1 MKLSKRQIS
10 NTLLSMLEKGGIY
23 YEITEIV
30 KTDPYLDMEMRG
42 NTGVIVYYRGGKIL
56 TIDEKKGLLGLDKEY
71 YRGTTIETILP
82 STNSIFDYI
91 CKAKHI
97 MDIYECN
104 VKSKLGEKEIQQRV
118 VYENNL
124 SVNADNTDYFIADIE
139 WADNNLLGGRAD
151 IVAFRWNH
159 MEHRKRVLQLTIIEV
174 KQGEKAIKTKEKGN
188 PGLKKHYEDYQ
199 AFKSEKE
206 YAKSF
211 ADDMLAVLRQKHKL
225 GLIKGLDMLFTNGKK
240 DFTPKIEEKI
250 DFVFLLANYHHYSD
264 ELKEEYE
271 SLPDECRFYVSSFM
285 GYGLYKDFIFNKNE
299 IQNLFPVVFNHD
311 HHNSSRN

>member
-1 MKLSKRQIS
+1 MKLNKRQIS
-10 NTLLSMLEKGGIY
+10 DTLLKMLDKGGVY
-23 YEITEIV
+23 NEITELV

-71 YRGTTIETILP
+71 YQGKTIESLTP
-82 STNSIFDYI
+82 KKDNFFDYI
-91 CKAKHI
+91 CNAKHI
-97 MDIYECN
+97 MDIYENN
-104 VKSKLGEKEIQQRV
+104 VMSTLGEKEIQQRV

-124 SVNADNTDYFIADIE
+124 SVNANKTDYFIADIE
-139 WADNNLLGGRAD
+139 WVDNNLLGGRAD

-159 MEHRKRVLQLTIIEV
+159 MNHRKRVLQLTIIEV

-199 AFKSEKE
+199 AFISDKE
-206 YAKSF
+206 YVNSF
-211 ADDMLAVLRQKHKL
+211 AEDMLAVLYQKYKL
-225 GLIKGLDMLFTNGKK
+225 GLIKGIDMLYTNGKK

-271 SLPDECRFYVSSFM
+271 SLPDDCRFYVSSFT
-285 GYGLYKDFIFNKNE
+285 GYGLYKDFIFSKNK
-299 IQNLFPVVFNHD
+299 IRDLFPVVFNHD
-311 HHNSSRN
+311 HHHPSRN